1 MRIVSLVPSATELC
15 FELDLRDEVIGVT
28 HECDYPPE
36 VEDLPKVTKDR
47 LPPGLSQR
55 EIDDAVRAQTTGG
68 DSIYELDEDAV
79 RELAPDLIITQQTCA
94 VCAVEYQDVVALAQT
109 MLKQPD
115 VVSLD
120 PSTIG
125 EVLGDVRT
133 VASATDRVEEGAD
146 FVREAS
152 GRIDRIRLAVRDA
165 GRPTVVALEWFDPVY
180 VAGHW
185 TPQLIDYAGGLDVL
199 GNPGEHSEVV
209 TWEDVAAVQPEIVLL
224 MPCGY
229 DAERSATEAT
239 PFAEQLAS
247 LGARKVFAVDAAA
260 YFSRPGPRLLDG
272 LELLG
277 HLFHPDLVPE
287 PPPGRFV
294 DVTATLAPR

>member
-1 MRIVSLVPSATELC
+1 VRIVSLVPSATELC

-36 VEDLPKVTKDR
+36 VLDLPKVTKDR
-47 LPPGLSQR
+47 LSPGLSQA
-55 EIDDAVRAQTTGG
+55 EIDEAVRAQTTGG

-79 RELAPDLIITQQTCA
+79 RELEPDLIITQQVCA

-109 MLKQPD
+109 MPKQPD
-115 VVSLD
+115 VISLD
-120 PSTIG
+120 PTTLG
-125 EVLGDVRT
+125 EVLADVRT
-133 VASATDRVEEGAD
+133 IASATDRVEEGAD
-146 FVREAS
+146 FIREAS
-152 GRIDRIRLAVRDA
+152 GRIDRIRQAVRDA
-165 GRPTVVALEWFDPVY
+165 GRPTVAAVEWFDPVY

-185 TPQLIDYAGGLDVL
+185 TPQLVDYAGGQDIL
-199 GNPGEHSEVV
+199 GNPGEHSEVSS
-209 TWEDVAAVQPEIVLL
+209 WEMVAAARPDLLVL

-229 DAERSATEAT
+229 DAERSATEAE
-239 PFAEQLAS
+239 PFAEQIAS
-247 LGARKVFAVDAAA
+247 VGASRVVAADAAA

-277 HLFHPDLVPE
+277 HLLHPDLVPE

-294 DVTATLAPR
+294 DLTAVLAAR

>member
-1 MRIVSLVPSATELC
+1 VRIVSLVPSATELC
-15 FELDLRDEVIGVT
+15 FELDLGDEVIGVT

-36 VEDLPKVTKDR
+36 AKDLPKVTKDR

-79 RELAPDLIITQQTCA
+79 RALEPDLIITQQVCA
-94 VCAVEYQDVVALAQT
+94 VCAVEYADVVALAQT
-109 MLKQPD
+109 MPKQPD

-120 PSTIG
+120 PTTLG

-133 VASATDRVEEGAD
+133 VAAATDHIEEGAD
-146 FVREAS
+146 FIREAS

-165 GRPTVVALEWFDPVY
+165 PRPGVAALEWFDPVY

-185 TPQLIDYAGGLDVL
+185 TPQLIDYAGGDDVL
-199 GNPGEHSEVV
+199 GNAGEHSEVT
-209 TWEDVAAVQPEIVLL
+209 TWEILAAAAPEIVLL

-229 DAERSATEAT
+229 DAERSAAEAE

-247 LGARKVFAVDAAA
+247 LGARRIVAVDAAA

-277 HLFHPDLVPE
+277 HLLHPDLVPE

-294 DVTATLAPR
+294 DLTATLATR

>member
-1 MRIVSLVPSATELC
+1 VRIVSLVPSATELC

-36 VEDLPKVTKDR
+36 VEELPKVTKDR

-55 EIDDAVRAQTTGG
+55 EIDEAVRAQTMGG

-79 RELAPDLIITQQTCA
+79 RDLEPDLIITQQVCA

-109 MLKQPD
+109 MPNQPD
-115 VVSLD
+115 VISLD

-133 VASATDRVEEGAD
+133 VASATDRIEEGGD
-146 FVREAS
+146 FVREAAA
-152 GRIDRIRLAVRDA
+152 RIDRIRHAVRDA
-165 GRPTVVALEWFDPVY
+165 GRPRVVALEWFDPVY

-185 TPQLIDYAGGLDVL
+185 TPQLVDYAGGLDVL

-209 TWEDVAAVQPEIVLL
+209 TWEDVAAVEPEIVVL

-229 DAERSATEAT
+229 DTERSAAEAA
-239 PFAEQLAS
+239 PFAEQLTS

-277 HLFHPDLVPE
+277 HLIHPDLVPE

-294 DVTATLAPR
+294 DVTATLASR